1 MQGHKRP
8 PLNAVQVA
16 VDREGLYEICMGLS
30 VFNVLKEERHQTI
43 QGRPEGFQHGLQGHA
58 HLSQW
63 NVLGA
68 IYLMSPFEI
77 CYFYRYI
84 YIHKKYRQSL
94 RVSPESPFDWTFLK
108 VDLGPIYLQ
117 NTLLKPRFENTLFI

>member
-43 QGRPEGFQHGLQGHA
+43 QGRAEGFQH
-58 HLSQW
+58 S
-63 NVLGA
+63 LGV
-68 IYLMSPFEI
+68 
-77 CYFYRYI
+77 
-84 YIHKKYRQSL
+84 IHKPRGQL
-94 RVSPESPFDWTFLK
+94 RGEGVGQMTIL
-108 VDLGPIYLQ
+108 
-117 NTLLKPRFENTLFI
+117 